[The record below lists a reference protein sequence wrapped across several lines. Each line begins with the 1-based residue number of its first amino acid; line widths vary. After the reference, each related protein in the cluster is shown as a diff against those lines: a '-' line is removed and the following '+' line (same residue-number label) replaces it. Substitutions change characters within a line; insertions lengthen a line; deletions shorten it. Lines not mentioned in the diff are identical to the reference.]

1 MAQLERPQSQRY
13 VDGSKNPATIQ
24 TMEQLLR
31 GEASKSSKSKLS
43 PSKSSSSSACS
54 SPSSPFFQRLRHHD
68 TEEDHGQNQKKSV
81 MTKVKE
87 KAKKLRHSLS
97 KKRHED
103 WNPISPSSG
112 SGQEGDGA
120 EEDAECRGAP
130 MYESEKAP
138 EGYNGYV
145 RQHSRMSPKSPQKH
159 VLSNN
164 EKLGLEQ
171 AREKTLNRSLSKKTT
186 QPAAAPA
193 ATAATTPS
201 GPSKILTKPVAEKN
215 LTPAYAEGSET
226 AQYITSKF
234 QGLSVSKPGEHH
246 SSSTTAATTH
256 KPSSLTIRASRTPPA
271 KMPSQTGQ
279 STPRA
284 SSNPMGTPTPSPPAS
299 APPIASSTS
308 PTSQIWDKG
317 VSVKEYL
324 MNKFEPGEDEK
335 ALSKVISEAM
345 SPRRNPGDVGVIE
358 KVREAVTSLLR
369 TEEPTKPEDTNTTN
383 TTHTPSQ
390 VSASTSTT
398 RTPSQVSA
406 STSTTRAPSQVSA
419 STTTTRGPSQISA
432 SSTTTRSPSQVS
444 ASTSTTR
451 TPSQLSAST
460 STTHA
465 PSQVSASTSTT
476 RAPSQVSVS
485 TSTTRAPS
493 RIPVSF
499 NAQEA
504 VQEENHGRIL
514 QAN

>member
-1 MAQLERPQSQRY
+1 LLSQI
-13 VDGSKNPATIQ
+13 NI
-24 TMEQLLR
+24 
-31 GEASKSSKSKLS
+31 
-43 PSKSSSSSACS
+43 
-54 SPSSPFFQRLRHHD
+54 
-68 TEEDHGQNQKKSV
+68 SV
-81 MTKVKE
+81 
-87 KAKKLRHSLS
+87 
-97 KKRHED
+97 
-103 WNPISPSSG
+103 
-112 SGQEGDGA
+112 
-120 EEDAECRGAP
+120 
-130 MYESEKAP
+130 YESEKAP
-138 EGYNGYV
+138 EVCNGNV

-171 AREKTLNRSLSKKTT
+171 AREKTLSRSLSKKTT
-186 QPAAAPA
+186 QPAAAA
-193 ATAATTPS
+193 AATTPS
-201 GPSKILTKPVAEKN
+201 APSKILTKPVAEKN
-215 LTPAYAEGSET
+215 LTPTYAEGSET

-279 STPRA
+279 STPRSA
-284 SSNPMGTPTPSPPAS
+284 STPTPSPPAS
-299 APPIASSTS
+299 APPIASNTS

-369 TEEPTKPEDTNTTN
+369 TEEPTKPEETNTTI

-390 VSASTSTT
+390 VSASTTTT
-398 RTPSQVSA
+398 RAPSQVSA

-419 STTTTRGPSQISA
+419 ST
-432 SSTTTRSPSQVS
+432 STAR
-444 ASTSTTR
+444 
-451 TPSQLSAST
+451 
-460 STTHA
+460 A

-499 NAQEA
+499 NAQEGNLLVGF
-504 VQEENHGRIL
+504 VQSDFFSYKLFLSLHKPMFHLIIL
-514 QAN
+514 IMQQFRKKTMAGFFRKIEILMKCLLHFCVCIQFLFSHVVYVPDY

>member
-1 MAQLERPQSQRY
+1 MAKLERPQSQRY

-31 GEASKSSKSKLS
+31 GEASKSKLS
-43 PSKSSSSSACS
+43 PSKSSSSSASS

-68 TEEDHGQNQKKSV
+68 SEEDHGQNQKKSV

-120 EEDAECRGAP
+120 EEEAEYRGVP
-130 MYESEKAP
+130 TYESDKAH
-138 EGYNGYV
+138 EGYNGNV

-171 AREKTLNRSLSKKTT
+171 AREKTLNRSLSKKYT
-186 QPAAAPA
+186 QPAAASA
-193 ATAATTPS
+193 ATAAAATTLS
-201 GPSKILTKPVAEKN
+201 GPSKIQTKPVAEKN
-215 LTPAYAEGSET
+215 LTPAHAEGAET

-279 STPRA
+279 STLRG

-369 TEEPTKPEDTNTTN
+369 TEEPTKTEDTNTTN
-383 TTHTPSQ
+383 TTHS
-390 VSASTSTT
+390 
-398 RTPSQVSA
+398 PSQVSA

-419 STTTTRGPSQISA
+419 ST
-432 SSTTTRSPSQVS
+432 
-444 ASTSTTR
+444 STTR
-451 TPSQLSAST
+451 
-460 STTHA
+460 A

-476 RAPSQVSVS
+476 RAPSQQFRKK
-485 TSTTRAPS
+485 TTAGFFRKIEIVMMCLLHFCVCIQFLFSHVVYVPDY
-493 RIPVSF
+493 
-499 NAQEA
+499 
-504 VQEENHGRIL
+504 
-514 QAN
+514 

>member
-1 MAQLERPQSQRY
+1 
-13 VDGSKNPATIQ
+13 
-24 TMEQLLR
+24 
-31 GEASKSSKSKLS
+31 
-43 PSKSSSSSACS
+43 
-54 SPSSPFFQRLRHHD
+54 
-68 TEEDHGQNQKKSV
+68 
-81 MTKVKE
+81 
-87 KAKKLRHSLS
+87 
-97 KKRHED
+97 
-103 WNPISPSSG
+103 
-112 SGQEGDGA
+112 
-120 EEDAECRGAP
+120 
-130 MYESEKAP
+130 
-138 EGYNGYV
+138 
-145 RQHSRMSPKSPQKH
+145 MSPKSPQKH

-171 AREKTLNRSLSKKTT
+171 AREKTLNRSLSKKYT
-186 QPAAAPA
+186 QPAAASA
-193 ATAATTPS
+193 ATAAAATTLS
-201 GPSKILTKPVAEKN
+201 GPSKIQTKPVAEKN
-215 LTPAYAEGSET
+215 LTPTYAEGSET

-279 STPRA
+279 STPRS
-284 SSNPMGTPTPSPPAS
+284 SSNPMGTPTPSPPVS
-299 APPIASSTS
+299 APPIASNTS

-369 TEEPTKPEDTNTTN
+369 TEEPTKPEETNTTI

-390 VSASTSTT
+390 VSASTTTT
-398 RTPSQVSA
+398 RAPSQVSA

-419 STTTTRGPSQISA
+419 ST
-432 SSTTTRSPSQVS
+432 STAR
-444 ASTSTTR
+444 
-451 TPSQLSAST
+451 
-460 STTHA
+460 A

-499 NAQEA
+499 NAQEGNLLIGF
-504 VQEENHGRIL
+504 VQSDFSSYKLFLSLQKPMFHLIIL
-514 QAN
+514 NMQQFRKKTMAGFFRKIEILMKCLLHFCVCIQFLFSHVVYVPDYEAEKIVSLIFVKF

>member
-13 VDGSKNPATIQ
+13 VDGSKSPATIQ

-31 GEASKSSKSKLS
+31 GEASKSKLS
-43 PSKSSSSSACS
+43 PSKSSSISSCS
-54 SPSSPFFQRLRHHD
+54 SPSSPFFHRLRHHD
-68 TEEDHGQNQKKSV
+68 SEEDHGQNQKKSV

-112 SGQEGDGA
+112 DGA
-120 EEDAECRGAP
+120 EEDAEYRGAP
-130 MYESEKAP
+130 IYESEKAP
-138 EGYNGYV
+138 EVCNGNV

-171 AREKTLNRSLSKKTT
+171 AREKTLSRSLSKKTT
-186 QPAAAPA
+186 QPAAAA
-193 ATAATTPS
+193 AATTPS
-201 GPSKILTKPVAEKN
+201 APSKILTKPVAEKN
-215 LTPAYAEGSET
+215 LTPTYAEGSET

-279 STPRA
+279 STPRS
-284 SSNPMGTPTPSPPAS
+284 SSNPMGTPTPSPPVS
-299 APPIASSTS
+299 APPIASNTS

-369 TEEPTKPEDTNTTN
+369 TEEPTKPEETNTTN
-383 TTHTPSQ
+383 TTHTPSQVSASTTTTRAPSQVSASTSTTRAPSQVSASTSTTRAPSQASASTSTTRAPSQ

-406 STSTTRAPSQVSA
+406 STSTTR
-419 STTTTRGPSQISA
+419 
-432 SSTTTRSPSQVS
+432 
-444 ASTSTTR
+444 
-451 TPSQLSAST
+451 
-460 STTHA
+460 A

-514 QAN
+514 QEN

>member
-1 MAQLERPQSQRY
+1 
-13 VDGSKNPATIQ
+13 
-24 TMEQLLR
+24 
-31 GEASKSSKSKLS
+31 
-43 PSKSSSSSACS
+43 
-54 SPSSPFFQRLRHHD
+54 
-68 TEEDHGQNQKKSV
+68 
-81 MTKVKE
+81 
-87 KAKKLRHSLS
+87 
-97 KKRHED
+97 
-103 WNPISPSSG
+103 
-112 SGQEGDGA
+112 
-120 EEDAECRGAP
+120 
-130 MYESEKAP
+130 
-138 EGYNGYV
+138 
-145 RQHSRMSPKSPQKH
+145 MSPKSPQKH

-171 AREKTLNRSLSKKTT
+171 AREKTLSRSLSKKTT
-186 QPAAAPA
+186 QPAAAA
-193 ATAATTPS
+193 AATTPS
-201 GPSKILTKPVAEKN
+201 APSKILTKPVAEKN
-215 LTPAYAEGSET
+215 LTPTYAEGSET

-279 STPRA
+279 STPR
-284 SSNPMGTPTPSPPAS
+284 SSSTPTPSPPAS
-299 APPIASSTS
+299 APPIASNTS

-369 TEEPTKPEDTNTTN
+369 TEEPTKPEETNTTI
-383 TTHTPSQ
+383 TTHTPSQVSASTTTTRAPSQVSASTSTTRAPSQVSASTSTTRAPSQASASTSTTRAPSQ

-406 STSTTRAPSQVSA
+406 STSTTR
-419 STTTTRGPSQISA
+419 
-432 SSTTTRSPSQVS
+432 
-444 ASTSTTR
+444 
-451 TPSQLSAST
+451 
-460 STTHA
+460 A

-499 NAQEA
+499 NAQEGNLLIGF
-504 VQEENHGRIL
+504 VQSDFSSYKLFLSLQKPMFHLIIL
-514 QAN
+514 NMQQFRKKTMAGFFRKIEILMKCLLHFCVCIQFLFSHVVYVPDYEAEKIVSLIFVKF